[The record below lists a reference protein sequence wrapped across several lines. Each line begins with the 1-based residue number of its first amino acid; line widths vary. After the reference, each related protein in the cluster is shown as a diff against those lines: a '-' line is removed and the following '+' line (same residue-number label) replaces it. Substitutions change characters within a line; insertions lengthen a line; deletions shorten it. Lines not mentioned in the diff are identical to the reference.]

1 MDLLKWIQ
9 LETSPT
15 NKAGMVSNACTP
27 GIATAE
33 WAASYLWEKWIHGRE
48 EGAGILNTL
57 ETGGAHLQF

>member
-15 NKAGMVSNACTP
+15 NKAGMVSNACTT

-33 WAASYLWEKWIHGRE
+33 WAASYPWEKWIHRRE
-48 EGAGILNTL
+48 EGAGVLNTL